1 MVVEVDRGATGACG
15 RPSQFCAQCAAP
27 SPLQPAGLK
36 IVSRARRGA
45 GAPGGARETCRGGR
59 RARGATRGRAS
70 RSWEPSKSRTAGR
83 TESPAC
89 IGCSD
94 VCELESAIVR
104 FYRRSVFQSLRCWHD
119 AHHGCP
125 SLPPPAGAPPRP
137 RRGRARRGA
146 PFRSRARV
154 GRSRAASTRLSLRAA
169 APHARARR
177 DTAATQASSS
187 CTTARATPGGRRRPP
202 ATSGRAS
209 ST

>member
-15 RPSQFCAQCAAP
+15 RPSQFCARCAAP

-36 IVSRARRGA
+36 IVSRARGGRELPAGPARRAAAVVGRAARLGGGLRGA
-45 GAPGGARETCRGGR
+45 GNRPRAARPGARSPR
-59 RARGATRGRAS
+59 RASGAATSA
-70 RSWEPSKSRTAGR
+70 RSS
-83 TESPAC
+83 
-89 IGCSD
+89 
-94 VCELESAIVR
+94 
-104 FYRRSVFQSLRCWHD
+104 RRSSDFIKTFSLFQPLRCWHE

-125 SLPPPAGAPPRP
+125 SLPPPAGASPRP

-154 GRSRAASTRLSLRAA
+154 GRSRAASTHL
-169 APHARARR
+169 ARR